1 MAAPLLAGAT
11 LANPLAGW
19 AGRAIPLWMQKLSR
33 WGGATSKRNPFTGPR
48 PSGTRSPTLRET
60 RGLKGR
66 GKLRIDPETG
76 RVLNTLPGRMDKG
89 GLFFRNPKRS
99 FWAAAA
105 GGPAAAATAYG
116 LLSGDDKPDEETT
129 GPSRADLMRKRE
141 QAENDALAAKQP
153 SMSAGH
159 RTDYLKKRK
168 KRLQKGMKQLLNQY
182 MILSAVSPEQADNFL
197 KAGMKMMETDQ
208 EFNDDLQIQDAY
220 DTVFQPGNMPT
231 SGRDA
236 FAKLLP
242 YVGKKDAM
250 AIAGDWSDLVPDYKE
265 YNYMTKQRMEMRD
278 VVALA
283 NAGDRSGAIALLIQG
298 WQSGSFKTMPDHLK
312 MGQATQ
318 EEWVKEASKA
328 IDLMTTGSVGGEAE
342 DPLIKGIVG

>member
-1 MAAPLLAGAT
+1 MSAAAALAWG
-11 LANPLAGW
+11 
-19 AGRAIPLWMQKLSR
+19 GRAVPLWMQGLSK
-33 WGGATSKRNPFTGPR
+33 WAGGPGGVARRNPFTGPR
-48 PSGTRSPTLRET
+48 ATKPGSFKPVDRRFGPVKPEMGPPRPT
-60 RGLKGR
+60 
-66 GKLRIDPETG
+66 
-76 RVLNTLPGRMDKG
+76 MDKG
-89 GLFFRNPKRS
+89 GLFHRNPRAS

-105 GGPAAAATAYG
+105 GGPAAAGTAYG
-116 LLSGDDKPDEETT
+116 LLSGDDKPADDETT
-129 GPSRADLMRKRE
+129 GTSPQEFMRRRE
-141 QAENDALAAKQP
+141 QAESDALAEKQP

-159 RTDYLKKRK
+159 RTAYLKKRK

-182 MILSAVSPEQADNFL
+182 MILSAVSPEQADSFL

-242 YVGKKDAM
+242 YVGQKDAM
-250 AIAGDWSDLVPDYKE
+250 AIAGDWSDLVPEYKE

-278 VVALA
+278 VIALA
-283 NAGDRSGAIALLIQG
+283 NAGDRSGAIAMLIAG

-312 MGQATQ
+312 MGNAPE
-318 EEWVKEASKA
+318 EEWIKEATKA
-328 IDLMTTGSVGGEAE
+328 IDLMTTGGGGATSSGQILS
-342 DPLIKGIVG
+342 DTKRS